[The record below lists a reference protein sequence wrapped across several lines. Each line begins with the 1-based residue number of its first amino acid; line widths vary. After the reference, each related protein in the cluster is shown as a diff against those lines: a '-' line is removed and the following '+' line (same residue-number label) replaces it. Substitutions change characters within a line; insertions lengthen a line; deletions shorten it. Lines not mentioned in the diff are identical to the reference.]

1 MISTGNWS
9 TSIGGLFKPIN
20 PNGICPKTH
29 YRKPHLNG
37 FNDGVRIFC
46 DGSIV
51 FVSAG
56 LPHCF
61 YIQCI
66 LNQLKGFCWLY
77 IYIYIYCLNTYL
89 IMNYQL
95 LSYMRCECRSWEWY
109 DHFAS
114 FFFKQLGWCPPRTW
128 CPRQTA
134 ICVHIASF
142 ISHRP
147 DRKDT
152 LASDLKGAGSG

>member
-61 YIQCI
+61 YITMAI
-66 LNQLKGFCWLY
+66 LNQLMKGFCWLIY
-77 IYIYIYCLNTYL
+77 IYIYISYIVYNFIL

-95 LSYMRCECRSWEWY
+95 LSVPEVVSGRRGAIGMTILC
-109 DHFAS
+109 FL
-114 FFFKQLGWCPPRTW
+114 FFKQLGWCPPQDL
-128 CPRQTA
+128 CPTA
-134 ICVHIASF
+134 NCYLVCI
-142 ISHRP
+142 
-147 DRKDT
+147 
-152 LASDLKGAGSG
+152 